1 MLTSLDAALQVGRA
15 IDRVNRWF
23 AIVAEWCLLL
33 AVLISAGNA
42 FSRYLFNYTSNAF
55 LESQWYMF
63 GALVLLG
70 APYTLRLNEHV
81 RVDVL
86 YSSVSERVRL
96 LIDIFGILLFLLPA
110 TIFLTLLTWNQ
121 FVVAFEQGET
131 SSQFGGLIRWPIKLV
146 LPVGFALLALQGVSE
161 LIKRIAA
168 LAGRVEVDAGYERPV
183 Q

>member
-1 MLTSLDAALQVGRA
+1 MLTSFDAALRVGRA
-15 IDRVNRWF
+15 IDLINRWF
-23 AIVAEWCLLL
+23 AVVAEWCLLL

-55 LESQWYMF
+55 LELQWYMF
-63 GALVLLG
+63 GALVLFG

-86 YSSVSERVRL
+86 YSAVPPRARL
-96 LIDIFGILLFLLPA
+96 LIDIFGILFFLLPA
-110 TIFLTLLTWNQ
+110 TIFLTWLTWNQ
-121 FVVAFEQGET
+121 FVVAFGQGET

-146 LPVGFALLALQGVSE
+146 LPVGFALLALQGISE
-161 LIKRIAA
+161 LVKRLAA
-168 LAGRVEVDAGYERPV
+168 LAGRVEIDADYEKPV